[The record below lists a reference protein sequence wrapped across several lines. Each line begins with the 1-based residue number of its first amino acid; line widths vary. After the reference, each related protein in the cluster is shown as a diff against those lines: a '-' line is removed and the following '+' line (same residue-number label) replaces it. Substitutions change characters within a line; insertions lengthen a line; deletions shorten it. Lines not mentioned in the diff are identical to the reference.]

1 MRVKAVVFVLI
12 VSIILMSG
20 TQVQA
25 GKPGPTPYPQ
35 PEAVQVEAYP
45 EPQAGLPAP
54 ELPDAPAD
62 FCDGAYPRWC
72 AWGFIGEWY
81 ATLQGA
87 GGPEAW
93 LPVIMCTALQGI
105 PDAQN
110 CQEMTW
116 QRWNSYTDTNVYT
129 APPMKHECTPFGSRP
144 AYIIYTYAQYYG
156 MAEIIEPNEYVIRCM
171 WLPLAP
177 RIY

>member
-1 MRVKAVVFVLI
+1 MIVFVLI
-12 VSIILMSG
+12 ISMILTSG

-25 GKPGPTPYPQ
+25 GKPTPQPYPQ
-35 PEAVQVEAYP
+35 PVQGDAYP
-45 EPQAGLPAP
+45 EPLQGLPAP
-54 ELPDAPAD
+54 QPPDAPTG
-62 FCDGAYPRWC
+62 FCDGPLPRWC
-72 AWGFIGEWY
+72 AWGYIGEWY

-87 GGPEAW
+87 GTPEFS
-93 LPVIMCTALQGI
+93 LPVIMCTALQGV
-105 PDAQN
+105 PEAQN
-110 CQEMTW
+110 CQEMRW
-116 QRWNSYTDTNVYT
+116 QRWNSYTDTNVFT
-129 APPMKHECTPFGSRP
+129 APPMKHECTPFGTTP

>member
-1 MRVKAVVFVLI
+1 MKTRMLI
-12 VSIILMSG
+12 LIIIILICIPLSA
-20 TQVQA
+20 QA
-25 GKPGPTPYPQ
+25 GKPGPTPYPR
-35 PEAVQVEAYP
+35 PEAVQGEAYP

-62 FCDGAYPRWC
+62 FCDGDYPRWC
-72 AWGFIGEWY
+72 AWGYIGEWY

-105 PDAQN
+105 PEAQN

-116 QRWNSYTDTNVYT
+116 RRWNSYTDVNVFT

-156 MAEIIEPNEYVIRCM
+156 MAEIIEPNEYIIRCM